1 MQELYIQDELVDYN
15 DPLTPPPSNS
25 PAQSPLALDSDT
37 EEGDERRQEE
47 EAARIAIEQERK
59 AVEDAA
65 TKRRAAHMKEVEILT
80 NRLTENGWKMRMKVW
95 ADPGQ
100 TFRPTSMTAPT
111 KPLAEILQ
119 LIPLEDAEQVS
130 EFQGLVYMPS
140 HFLEK
145 YLLPTMQIRKLLE
158 TENQNSRGD
167 KPLPGG
173 PETAIMYALY
183 HQTRQDKTR
192 QDQTRQDKTI
202 QDKKIHDQH
211 SY

>member
-65 TKRRAAHMKEVEILT
+65 TKRRETHLKEVEILT
-80 NRLTENGWKMRMKVW
+80 NRLTDNGWKMRMKVW

-100 TFRPTSMTAPT
+100 TFRPTPMTAPT
-111 KPLAEILQ
+111 KPEEIITNTGSILYGIQPDWLVPDKHIQ
-119 LIPLEDAEQVS
+119 LPD
-130 EFQGLVYMPS
+130 
-140 HFLEK
+140 
-145 YLLPTMQIRKLLE
+145 
-158 TENQNSRGD
+158 
-167 KPLPGG
+167 
-173 PETAIMYALY
+173 
-183 HQTRQDKTR
+183 
-192 QDQTRQDKTI
+192 
-202 QDKKIHDQH
+202 
-211 SY
+211 